1 MAANINFCRE
11 CGSRV
16 ENQTQGCDRC
26 NNEKMGVSL
35 KLIDIVTK
43 NPRITIKIISVISI
57 LFALILIYI
66 LNKK

>member
-1 MAANINFCRE
+1 MPANINFCRE

-16 ENQTQGCDRC
+16 ENQTKGCDRC
-26 NNEKMGVSL
+26 NNEKMSVSL

-43 NPRITIKIISVISI
+43 NPRITLKIMSVVTI
-57 LFALILIYI
+57 LFALLLIYI